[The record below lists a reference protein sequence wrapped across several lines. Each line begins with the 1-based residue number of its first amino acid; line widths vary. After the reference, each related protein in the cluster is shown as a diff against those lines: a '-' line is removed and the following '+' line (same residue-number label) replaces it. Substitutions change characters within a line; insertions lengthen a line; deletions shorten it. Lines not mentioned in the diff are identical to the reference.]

1 MLIMMLGNTQLAP
14 EQIQVEA
21 ISGLIL
27 RTAAIVISRHA
38 LYWFL
43 HLGFLHPLTHQ
54 GPPPLRRS
62 CPGPCWL

>member
-14 EQIQVEA
+14 EQIHVEA

-38 LYWFL
+38 LYWFY
-43 HLGFLHPLTHQ
+43 TWA
-54 GPPPLRRS
+54 S
-62 CPGPCWL
+62 CTL